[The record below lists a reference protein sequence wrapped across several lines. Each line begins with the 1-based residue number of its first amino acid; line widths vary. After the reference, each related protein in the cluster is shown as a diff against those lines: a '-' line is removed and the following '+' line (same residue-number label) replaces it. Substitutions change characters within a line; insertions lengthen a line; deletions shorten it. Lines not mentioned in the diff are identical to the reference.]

1 MMSNRLHKFATRNC
15 QVLFFAGTYFAYLAY
30 VLIIFPGDSG
40 QNEGAGILLAKI
52 LGPAMELG
60 FYLFL
65 CRLLFKVW
73 ERYGN
78 VTCKILYLLIPLLVA
93 AIYSVQV
100 YSLHVSDN
108 FISIL
113 AIENSAESR
122 LIDKASLYPLLAV
135 AATWWLLYAVCCE
148 TKQASPAVSNGAGG
162 KQSSIKALAAIT
174 AILFMGQIYLFSTQQ
189 SYGLIG
195 TSYRQ
200 VPISSLSYN
209 YVEYLKSKSSYP
221 SRRSEDIVRSTDKF
235 PLEKKNI
242 YSSALPFS
250 KTDAA
255 PKVKNV
261 IVIFT
266 EGMSAALLGSYGSGH
281 PGITPN
287 IDALAK
293 RSMRVVNYYNHTAAT
308 YRGLQG
314 QMISG
319 YPRSGGSG
327 SSSAW
332 ESGNRSDVLSKIH
345 YKSVP
350 MILRDMN
357 YRTYFMSPHH
367 DSVALNTLL
376 RSLAFDKVYSYESI
390 TQELNPN
397 SAHMTAG
404 SLSDEGLFNALK
416 NLLSTPAFQ
425 ASKKSFFVGT
435 YNIGTHAFLDVDAA
449 DKKYGDG
456 SNPVLN
462 RMHNYDY
469 QLGKFLRYFFASD
482 YANNT
487 ILIFTADHSTY
498 PGQYFRK
505 VVSPYYRP
513 YFVGEIPL
521 LIYDPGL
528 ELPAVYDAHGR
539 TSVDFA
545 PTLLQLLGIKK
556 DYNSFLGTSLFEPN
570 GLPFGVSA
578 LGDQFFATDPE
589 AVYYENQIPPK
600 YQKEFNEQ
608 VDLVKKYYSLESE
621 NRIFHPVP

>member
-1 MMSNRLHKFATRNC
+1 MTPKAPHKFAAKNC
-15 QVLFFAGTYFAYLAY
+15 RVLFFAGMYLAYLVY
-30 VLIIFPGDSG
+30 VLIILPDGSG
-40 QNEGAGILLAKI
+40 WNEDTGKLFAKI
-52 LGPAMELG
+52 LAPAMELG
-60 FYLFL
+60 FYLSL
-65 CRLLFKVW
+65 CQLLFKLW
-73 ERYGN
+73 ERSGN
-78 VTCKILYLLIPLLVA
+78 VACKVLYLLLPLLVA
-93 AIYSVQV
+93 VIYSVQV
-100 YSLHVSDN
+100 YALHISDN

-122 LIDKASLYPLLAV
+122 LVDKASLYPILV
-135 AATWWLLYAVCCE
+135 AATTWWVLYVVCCE
-148 TKQASPAVSNGAGG
+148 KTPISAAMNNGAAGE
-162 KQSSIKALAAIT
+162 QSSVKALAAVT
-174 AILFMGQIYLFSTQQ
+174 TILFVGQIYLFSTQQ

-195 TSYRQ
+195 AGHRQ

-209 YVEYLKSKSSYP
+209 YVEYLKSRSSYP
-221 SRRSEDIVRSTDKF
+221 SRRSKDIVRSTEKF

-250 KTDAA
+250 KTNAA
-255 PKVKNV
+255 PRVKNV

-266 EGMSAALLGSYGSGH
+266 EGMSAALLGSYGSSY

-287 IDALAK
+287 IDALAE

-332 ESGNRSDVLSKIH
+332 ESGNRSNVLSKIH

-350 MILRDMN
+350 MILKDMN

-367 DSVALNTLL
+367 DTVALNTLL

-390 TQELNPN
+390 TQELHPN
-397 SAHMTAG
+397 SGHMTAG
-404 SLSDEGLFNALK
+404 SLSDEGLFNALR
-416 NLLSTPAFQ
+416 NLLSNPAFQ

-435 YNIGTHAFLDVDAA
+435 YNIETHAFLDVDGAG
-449 DKKYGDG
+449 KKYGDG
-456 SNPVLN
+456 GNPVLN

-469 QLGKFLRYFFASD
+469 QIGRFLRYFFASD
-482 YANNT
+482 YARNT

-498 PGQYFRK
+498 PDQYFRK
-505 VVSPYYRP
+505 VVSPYYRH

-521 LIYDPGL
+521 LVYDPGL
-528 ELPAVYDAHGR
+528 ALPAVYDARGR
-539 TSVDFA
+539 TSLDFA

-570 GLPFGVSA
+570 GLPFGVAA

-589 AVYYENQIPPK
+589 AVYYENQIPPR
-600 YQKEFNEQ
+600 Y
-608 VDLVKKYYSLESE
+608 
-621 NRIFHPVP
+621 